1 MRAHASNEERIMH
14 TTTLSLRAVITVLTE
29 ILEGLG
35 EDRVAGLTLMRG
47 SLRIE
52 PSALA
57 DGAVIARE
65 LGLVSRL
72 DHCMAIPAITDWSGT
87 VGGLECHVRALA
99 GAVQ

>member
-1 MRAHASNEERIMH
+1 MQ
-14 TTTLSLRAVITVLTE
+14 TTTPSLRDVVTALAN
-29 ILEGLG
+29 ILDSLG
-35 EDRVAGLTLMRG
+35 EDRFAGLTLMRG

-57 DGAVIARE
+57 DGTMMARE

-72 DHCMAIPAITDWSGT
+72 DHSTAVPAITDWSGT

-99 GAVQ
+99 RAAAL